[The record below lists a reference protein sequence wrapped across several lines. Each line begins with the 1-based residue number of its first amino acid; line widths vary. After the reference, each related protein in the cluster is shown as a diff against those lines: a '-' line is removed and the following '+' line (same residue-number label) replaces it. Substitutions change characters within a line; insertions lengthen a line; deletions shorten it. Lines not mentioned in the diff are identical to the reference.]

1 MNKQSVRFLVT
12 RKIFI
17 TRIVVTLLSIVFIRS
32 TIFIPIPGIEQN
44 YLYLELKN
52 SQILNFLSGF
62 SQGSF
67 FLLGPFTLGILPN
80 INAAIIIQF
89 LIAVIPPLKRLQEQE
104 GEIGRQKILRITRYL
119 TFIIAFQYGLL
130 IAFYLKPFLF
140 GWTILKA
147 IQIAI
152 ILATGALIT
161 LWISEIISE
170 YGVGNGPSLLILV
183 NISSS
188 LPMVWQI
195 FKSLDTIFL
204 QLFFVILFII
214 GIGGIL
220 IVQSARRQIPLVS
233 VTSFYKNSIVTE
245 KNLPLRLNPSGIMPL
260 IFASTALNGVSTL
273 INQFSSNLIQN
284 QSFNTIY
291 LGVYFLAI
299 MYFSYYATQL
309 AIKPTDI
316 SNYLKRLSYTIK
328 QVPPGFATIQF
339 LRETLNR
346 LAALGGFLLASSV
359 YIPSLLVY
367 LSPILSSLKGLSVT
381 SLFILVGVA
390 IDLATEIQTFKIVES
405 YEDKQV
411 I

>member
-1 MNKQSVRFLVT
+1 MTKQSVQLLVT
-12 RKIFI
+12 QKIFI
-17 TRIVVTLLSIVFIRS
+17 ARVVVTLLSIVFIRFS
-32 TIFIPIPGIEQN
+32 NFIPIPGIDQN

-67 FLLGPFTLGILPN
+67 FLLGPFTLGILPY
-80 INAAIIIQF
+80 INASIIIQF
-89 LIAVIPPLKRLQEQE
+89 LIAGLPPLKRLQEQE
-104 GEIGRQKILRITRYL
+104 GEIGRQKIVRLTRYL

-130 IAFYLKPFLF
+130 IAFYLKSFLF

-147 IQIAI
+147 IQLAI
-152 ILATGALIT
+152 TLATGTLIT

-170 YGVGNGPSLLILV
+170 SGVGNGTSLLIFV

-188 LPMVWQI
+188 LPMIWQI
-195 FKSLDTIFL
+195 FKALDTIFL
-204 QLFFVILFII
+204 QVFFVSLFII

-233 VTSFYKNSIVTE
+233 VTSFDKTSIVTE

-260 IFASTALNGVSTL
+260 IFASTALNGVSAI
-273 INQFSSNLIQN
+273 INQFSTNLIQN
-284 QSFNTIY
+284 QNFSAIY

-328 QVPPGFATIQF
+328 QIPPGFATIQF

-367 LSPILSSLKGLSVT
+367 LSPILYSLKGFSVT

-405 YEDKQV
+405 YEDKD
-411 I
+411 IT